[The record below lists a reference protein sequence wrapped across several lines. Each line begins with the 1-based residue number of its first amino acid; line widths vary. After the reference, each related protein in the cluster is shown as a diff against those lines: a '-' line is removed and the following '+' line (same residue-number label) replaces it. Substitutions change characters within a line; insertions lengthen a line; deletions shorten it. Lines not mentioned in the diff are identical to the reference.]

1 MQQTGKRTYFVM
13 SLTSV
18 TASNQPSIIIAGECV
33 VSTICT
39 CGLRLRIRPMSF
51 CCHSICRL
59 ASGSSRKS
67 T

>member
-33 VSTICT
+33 EKYIVIIY
-39 CGLRLRIRPMSF
+39 LKMML
-51 CCHSICRL
+51 
-59 ASGSSRKS
+59 
-67 T
+67 